1 MTDILDETSL
11 TQIDPDRKYL
21 QDLVGEDKKFK
32 SNEDLARGKH
42 ISDSY
47 ITLLEKRLDAS
58 RQEYMD
64 LNQQYNARAK
74 IEELLDQMAVQRSSS
89 EQPIVKDD
97 NIQAPQFDP
106 KQLDVLISNKIS
118 ENETAKRKQDNAN
131 FVRDK
136 IIKEYGSDYQNIV
149 NRQINELGLTREEF
163 NSMARIQT
171 KVLLRYLGLDEQIKQ
186 NPFQSLPQSQQR
198 TTTTGPTVE
207 KRTWAYYQ
215 DLKKKDP
222 SRWLSKDIA
231 VQMHNDAIA
240 LGEDFR
246 DGDYY
251 AYGHT

>member
-97 NIQAPQFDP
+97 KIQAPQFDP

-118 ENETAKRKQDNAN
+118 ENETAKRQQDNAN

-163 NSMARIQT
+163 NSMARIQP
-171 KVLLRYLGLDEQIKQ
+171 KVLLRSLGLDEQIKQ
-186 NPFQSLPQSQQR
+186 DPFRSLPQSQQR

>member
-11 TQIDPDRKYL
+11 PTIDPEKKYL
-21 QDLVGEDKKFK
+21 QDLVGDDKKFK

-42 ISDSY
+42 LSDSY
-47 ITLLEKRLDAS
+47 ISLLEKRLDAS

-74 IEELLDQMAVQRSSS
+74 IEELLDQMAVQRSSNDT
-89 EQPIVKDD
+89 PIVKDD
-97 NIQAPQFDP
+97 KIQAPQFDP
-106 KQLDVLISNKIS
+106 KQLDVLISNKIL
-118 ENETAKRKQDNAN
+118 ENETTKRQQDNAN

-163 NSMARIQT
+163 NSMARIQP
-171 KVLLRYLGLDEQIKQ
+171 KVLLRSLGLDEQIKQ
-186 NPFQSLPQSQQR
+186 DPFRSPPQSQQR

-222 SRWLSKDIA
+222 NLWQSKKIA

>member
-47 ITLLEKRLDAS
+47 ISLLEKRLDAS

-97 NIQAPQFDP
+97 KIQPQFDP
-106 KQLDVLISNKIS
+106 KQLDVLISNKIL
-118 ENETAKRKQDNAN
+118 ENETTKRQQDNAN
-131 FVRDK
+131 FVRDR
-136 IIKEYGSDYQNIV
+136 IIKEYGSDYQNTV

-163 NSMARIQT
+163 NSMARIQP
-171 KVLLRYLGLDEQIKQ
+171 KVLLRSLGLDEQIKQ
-186 NPFQSLPQSQQR
+186 DPFRSLPQSQQR

-215 DLKKKDP
+215 DLKKKNP
-222 SRWLSKDIA
+222 SSWFTKDIA
-231 VQMHNDAIA
+231 VQMHNDAQA
-240 LGEDFR
+240 LGEEFK

-251 AYGHT
+251 RFG

>member
-1 MTDILDETSL
+1 
-11 TQIDPDRKYL
+11 
-21 QDLVGEDKKFK
+21 
-32 SNEDLARGKH
+32 
-42 ISDSY
+42 
-47 ITLLEKRLDAS
+47 
-58 RQEYMD
+58 MD

-74 IEELLDQMAVQRSSS
+74 IEELLDQMAVQRSSNDT
-89 EQPIVKDD
+89 PIVKDD
-97 NIQAPQFDP
+97 KIQAPQFDP
-106 KQLDVLISNKIS
+106 KQLDVLISNKIL
-118 ENETAKRKQDNAN
+118 ENETTKRQQDNAN

-163 NSMARIQT
+163 NSMARIQP
-171 KVLLRYLGLDEQIKQ
+171 KVLLRSLGLDEQIKQ
-186 NPFQSLPQSQQR
+186 DPFRSPPQSQQR

-222 SRWLSKDIA
+222 NLWQSKKIA

>member
-89 EQPIVKDD
+89 EQPTVKDD
-97 NIQAPQFDP
+97 KIQQPQFDP
-106 KQLDVLISNKIS
+106 KQLDVLISNKILV
-118 ENETAKRKQDNAN
+118 NETTKRQQDNAN
-131 FVRDK
+131 FVRDN
-136 IIKEYGSDYQNIV
+136 IIKEYVYDYQNTV

-163 NSMARIQT
+163 NSMARIQP
-171 KVLLRYLGLDEQIKQ
+171 KVLLIFLRLYEHIKQ
-186 NPFQSLPQSQQR
+186 HPFRSLPPSQQR
-198 TTTTGPTVE
+198 TTTTGPTVD
-207 KRTWAYYQ
+207 KRNW
-215 DLKKKDP
+215 D
-222 SRWLSKDIA
+222 
-231 VQMHNDAIA
+231 
-240 LGEDFR
+240 
-246 DGDYY
+246 
-251 AYGHT
+251 

>member
-47 ITLLEKRLDAS
+47 ISLLEKRLDAS

-97 NIQAPQFDP
+97 KIQPQFDP
-106 KQLDVLISNKIS
+106 KQLDVLISNKIL
-118 ENETAKRKQDNAN
+118 ENETTKRQQDNAN
-131 FVRDK
+131 FVKDK
-136 IIKEYGSDYQNIV
+136 IIKEYGSDYQNTV

-163 NSMARIQT
+163 NSMARIQP
-171 KVLLRYLGLDEQIKQ
+171 KVLLKSQDLNEQIKQ
-186 NPFQSLPQSQQR
+186 DPFRSLPQS
-198 TTTTGPTVE
+198 
-207 KRTWAYYQ
+207 
-215 DLKKKDP
+215 
-222 SRWLSKDIA
+222 
-231 VQMHNDAIA
+231 
-240 LGEDFR
+240 
-246 DGDYY
+246 
-251 AYGHT
+251 